1 MFLEHFLLIII
12 LLQLILFIFIVYKS
26 KKEKQTLAIS
36 YEKKLDSV
44 IQITETIRS
53 SLELNKVFIE
63 ILNIFSKK
71 FGYEKV
77 FIYLIEDLE
86 EKIYFRCIA
95 CPGMVS
101 IEGISIYS
109 FDILNKTHPI
119 FEIIQNNKNIL
130 LLEPVI
136 LNEIK
141 NKIKLKDIS
150 TLPIIFQNKIEGLI
164 ITEKIPTNLDILP
177 LKIFANECGVALENA
192 KLFTKVQELSITDT
206 LTGVYNRRYFEQKFP
221 EELELAKRYRS
232 YLTVCILDIDD
243 FKNYNDKN
251 GHLAGDVCLK
261 KIAEIIKTTLRS
273 GDTVFRYGGEEFVF
287 LLPATNREGAII
299 ASERVRKNVENADI
313 EYKEKQ
319 PLGKVTV
326 SIGFAVY
333 PLDAQDATSLI
344 KIADENLYKAKT
356 TGKNKV
362 CFNN

>member
-26 KKEKQTLAIS
+26 KKEKHTLSIS
-36 YEKKLDSV
+36 YEKKLDSI
-44 IQITETIRS
+44 IQITETLRS
-53 SLELNKVFIE
+53 SLEINKVFIE

-77 FIYLIEDLE
+77 FIYLIEE
-86 EKIYFRCIA
+86 FKEKLYFRCIA

-109 FDILNKTHPI
+109 FEILDNTHSI
-119 FEIIQNNKNIL
+119 FEMIQNNKNV
-130 LLEPVI
+130 LLESAF
-136 LNEIK
+136 NEIK

-150 TLPIIFQNKIEGLI
+150 ILPIIFQNKIEGLI
-164 ITEKIPTNLDILP
+164 VTEKISTNLDVLP

-192 KLFTKVQELSITDT
+192 KLFTKIQELSITDT
-206 LTGVYNRRYFEQKFP
+206 LTGVYNRRYFDQKLP
-221 EELELAKRYRS
+221 EEIELAKRYRS
-232 YLTVCILDIDD
+232 YLSICILDIDD

-251 GHLAGDVCLK
+251 GHLAGDICLK
-261 KIAEIIKTTLRS
+261 KIAEIITTTLRS

-287 LLPATNREGAII
+287 LLPATNKEGAII
-299 ASERVRKNVENADI
+299 ACERVRKNVENAEI

-333 PLDAQDATSLI
+333 PLDAQDSISLI
-344 KIADENLYKAKT
+344 KVADENLYKAKT